1 MDKEYKLRYLRLALT
16 DLQDIIDYV
25 SNELTAPDA
34 ANDLLDKFDEAIAR
48 LELFPFSGP
57 IARNMNGL
65 KDEYRSLV
73 VENYIVFY
81 VVLDNIVEIRR
92 VLHGKRK
99 YEDLM

>member
-1 MDKEYKLRYLRLALT
+1 MRC
-16 DLQDIIDYV
+16 
-25 SNELTAPDA
+25 
-34 ANDLLDKFDEAIAR
+34 DEAIAR
-48 LELFPFSGP
+48 LELFPFSSP
-57 IARNMNGL
+57 VARNMIGL

-81 VVLDNIVEIRR
+81 VVLDDIVEIRR

>member
-1 MDKEYKLRYLRLALT
+1 MEESCKKCNNSLYKRPVREG
-16 DLQDIIDYV
+16 I
-25 SNELTAPDA
+25 SNELAAPDA
-34 ANDLLDKFDEAIAR
+34 ANGLLDKFDEAIAR

-57 IARNMNGL
+57 VARNMNGL

-73 VENYIVFY
+73 VDNYIVFY
-81 VVLDNIVEIRR
+81 VVLDDIVEIRR